1 MMPATSVSLSL
12 SLFRDTLHACVYY
25 EPPELCVCINLSHQ
39 SNLLH
44 VQIITDRD
52 IQMIGEDVESSELL
66 WFVLWVVGRH
76 IVKEH
81 HQKEESNAH
90 DVGKDGQLH
99 VSYHPLRARGE
110 GETLV

>member
-1 MMPATSVSLSL
+1 ML
-12 SLFRDTLHACVYY
+12 VYIMSHQS
-25 EPPELCVCINLSHQ
+25 CVCINFSHQ

-66 WFVLWVVGRH
+66 WLVLWVVGRH
-76 IVKEH
+76 IVKEY

-110 GETLV
+110 GASLV